1 MVNLND
7 RVPTAAQV
15 IRRFYDTDAYTQAYM
30 KIQDSFLEE
39 LRKAI
44 SNGDY
49 SLVFSG
55 KDHNID
61 VLLDFKKWLQD
72 NGYEIVDEN
81 TVQYKGTDVLN
92 NCTCYTIE
100 WRMKIRWGLK

>member
-15 IRRFYDTDAYTQAYM
+15 IKRFYDTDAYTQAYM
-30 KIQDSFLEE
+30 EMQDSFLEE

-44 SNGDY
+44 SNEDY

-55 KDHNID
+55 KGHNID

-92 NCTCYTIE
+92 NCTRYTIE

>member
-15 IRRFYDTDAYTQAYM
+15 IKRFYDTDAYTQAYM

-44 SNGDY
+44 SNKNY
-49 SLVFSG
+49 SLVFGG
-55 KDHNID
+55 KIHNID

-72 NGYEIVDEN
+72 NGYEIVDVN
-81 TVQYKGTDVLN
+81 TVQYNDTDVLN
-92 NCTCYTIE
+92 NCTRYTIE
-100 WRMKIRWGLK
+100 WRMEVRWG

>member
-30 KIQDSFLEE
+30 EIQDSFLEE

-44 SNGDY
+44 SNKNY
-49 SLVFSG
+49 SLVFGG
-55 KDHNID
+55 KIHNID

-72 NGYEIVDEN
+72 NGYKIVDEN
-81 TVQYKGTDVLN
+81 TVQYEGTDVLN
-92 NCTCYTIE
+92 NCTRYTIE
-100 WRMKIRWGLK
+100 WRMEVRWG

>member
-30 KIQDSFLEE
+30 EIQDSFLEE

-44 SNGDY
+44 SNKDY
-49 SLVFSG
+49 SLVFDG
-55 KDHNID
+55 EVHNID

-72 NGYEIVDEN
+72 NGYEIVDVN
-81 TVQYKGTDVLN
+81 TVQYNGTDVLN
-92 NCTCYTIE
+92 NCTRYTIE
-100 WRMKIRWGLK
+100 WRMKVRWGLK

>member
-15 IRRFYDTDAYTQAYM
+15 RKRFYDTDTYTQAYM
-30 KIQDSFLEE
+30 EIQDSFLKE

-44 SNGDY
+44 SNRDY
-49 SLVFSG
+49 SLVFGG
-55 KDHNID
+55 KIHNID

-72 NGYEIVDEN
+72 NGYEVVDVN
-81 TVQYKGTDVLN
+81 TVQYNDTDVLN
-92 NCTCYTIE
+92 NCTRYTIE
-100 WRMKIRWGLK
+100 WRMKVRWG

>member
-30 KIQDSFLEE
+30 EMQDSFLEE

-44 SNGDY
+44 SNREY
-49 SLVFSG
+49 SLVFG
-55 KDHNID
+55 GEVHHID
-61 VLLDFKKWLQD
+61 VLLDFKKWLQY
-72 NGYEIVDEN
+72 NGYEIVDVN
-81 TVQYKGTDVLN
+81 TIQYNDTDVLN
-92 NCTCYTIE
+92 NCTRYTIK
-100 WRMKIRWGLK
+100 WRMEVRWG

>member
-30 KIQDSFLEE
+30 EMQDSFLEE

-44 SNGDY
+44 SNREY
-49 SLVFSG
+49 SLVFG
-55 KDHNID
+55 GEVHNID

-72 NGYEIVDEN
+72 NGYEIVDVN
-81 TVQYKGTDVLN
+81 TVQYKNTDVLN
-92 NCTCYTIE
+92 NCTRYTIE
-100 WRMKIRWGLK
+100 WRMEVRWG

>member
-15 IRRFYDTDAYTQAYM
+15 VKRFYDTDAYTQAYM
-30 KIQDSFLEE
+30 EMQDSFLKE

-44 SNGDY
+44 SNKDY
-49 SLVFSG
+49 SLVFG
-55 KDHNID
+55 GEVHNID

-81 TVQYKGTDVLN
+81 TVQYSNVDILS
-92 NCTCYTIE
+92 NCPRYITKWKME
-100 WRMKIRWGLK
+100 VSWS

>member
-30 KIQDSFLEE
+30 EIQDSFLEE

-44 SNGDY
+44 SNKNY
-49 SLVFSG
+49 SLVFG
-55 KDHNID
+55 GEVHNID

-72 NGYEIVDEN
+72 NGYEIVDVN
-81 TVQYKGTDVLN
+81 TVQYNDTDVLN
-92 NCTCYTIE
+92 NCTRYTIK
-100 WRMKIRWGLK
+100 WRMKVRWG

>member
-15 IRRFYDTDAYTQAYM
+15 IKRFYDIDAYTQAYM
-30 KIQDSFLEE
+30 EIQNSFLEE

-44 SNGDY
+44 SNKDY
-49 SLVFSG
+49 SLVFG
-55 KDHNID
+55 GEVHNID

-72 NGYEIVDEN
+72 NGYEIVDVN
-81 TVQYKGTDVLN
+81 TVQYNDTDVLN
-92 NCTCYTIE
+92 NCTRYTIE
-100 WRMKIRWGLK
+100 WRMKVRWG

>member
-15 IRRFYDTDAYTQAYM
+15 IKRFYDIDAYTQAYM
-30 KIQDSFLEE
+30 EIQDSFLEE

-44 SNGDY
+44 SNRDY
-49 SLVFSG
+49 SLIFIG
-55 KDHNID
+55 KGHNID

-72 NGYEIVDEN
+72 NGYEIVKAE
-81 TVQYKGTDVLN
+81 TTQYIDTDVLN
-92 NCTCYTIE
+92 NCTCNTIK
-100 WRMKIRWGLK
+100 WRMEVRWG

>member
-15 IRRFYDTDAYTQAYM
+15 VKRFYDTDAYTQAYM
-30 KIQDSFLEE
+30 EMQDSFLEE

-44 SNGDY
+44 SNKDY
-49 SLVFSG
+49 SLVFG
-55 KDHNID
+55 GEVHNID

-72 NGYEIVDEN
+72 NGYEIVAVKPEKRIFAN
-81 TVQYKGTDVLN
+81 G
-92 NCTCYTIE
+92 
-100 WRMKIRWGLK
+100 WRNRAEAV

>member
-15 IRRFYDTDAYTQAYM
+15 RKRFYDTDTYTQAYM
-30 KIQDSFLEE
+30 EIQDSFLKE

-44 SNGDY
+44 NNRDY

-55 KDHNID
+55 KGHNID

-72 NGYEIVDEN
+72 NGYEIVDARTTEYFDTN
-81 TVQYKGTDVLN
+81 VLN
-92 NCTCYTIE
+92 DCMNYTYK
-100 WRMKIRWGLK
+100 WRMEVCWG

>member
-1 MVNLND
+1 MVNLNN

-15 IRRFYDTDAYTQAYM
+15 IKRFYDTDAYTQAYM
-30 KIQDSFLEE
+30 EMQDSFLEE
-39 LRKAI
+39 LRKAT
-44 SNGDY
+44 SNRDY
-49 SLVFSG
+49 SLVFGG
-55 KDHNID
+55 KIYNID

-92 NCTCYTIE
+92 NCTRYTYK
-100 WRMKIRWGLK
+100 WRMEVRWG

>member
-30 KIQDSFLEE
+30 EMQDSFLEE

-44 SNGDY
+44 SNREY
-49 SLVFSG
+49 SLVFG
-55 KDHNID
+55 GEVHNID

-72 NGYEIVDEN
+72 NGYEIVDVN
-81 TVQYKGTDVLN
+81 TIQYNDTDVLN
-92 NCTCYTIE
+92 NCTRYTIK
-100 WRMKIRWGLK
+100 WRMEVRWG

>member
-15 IRRFYDTDAYTQAYM
+15 IKRFYDTDAYTQAYM
-30 KIQDSFLEE
+30 EIQDSFLEE

-44 SNGDY
+44 SNRDY
-49 SLVFSG
+49 SLVFGGEVHS
-55 KDHNID
+55 ID

-81 TVQYKGTDVLN
+81 TVQYSGVDMLS
-92 NCTCYTIE
+92 NCTRYTTK
-100 WRMKIRWGLK
+100 WKMKVRWG

>member
-7 RVPTAAQV
+7 RVPTATQV
-15 IRRFYDTDAYTQAYM
+15 IKRFYDTDAYTQAYM
-30 KIQDSFLEE
+30 EMQDSFLEE

-55 KDHNID
+55 KGHNID

-92 NCTCYTIE
+92 NCTRYTIE
-100 WRMKIRWGLK
+100 WRMKVRWG

>member
-1 MVNLND
+1 MVNLNN

-15 IRRFYDTDAYTQAYM
+15 IKRFYDTDAYTQAYM
-30 KIQDSFLEE
+30 EIQDSFLEE

-44 SNGDY
+44 SNKNY
-49 SLVFSG
+49 SLVFGG
-55 KDHNID
+55 KIHNID

-81 TVQYKGTDVLN
+81 TVQYEGTDVLN
-92 NCTCYTIE
+92 NRTRYTIE
-100 WRMKIRWGLK
+100 WRMKVRWG

>member
-30 KIQDSFLEE
+30 EIQDSFLEE

-49 SLVFSG
+49 SLVFGG
-55 KDHNID
+55 KIHNID
-61 VLLDFKKWLQD
+61 ALLDFKKWLQD
-72 NGYEIVDEN
+72 NGYKIVNAE
-81 TVQYKGTDVLN
+81 TTQYIDTDVLN
-92 NCTCYTIE
+92 NCTCNIIK
-100 WRMKIRWGLK
+100 WRMEVRWG

>member
-15 IRRFYDTDAYTQAYM
+15 IKRFYDTDAYTQAYM

-44 SNGDY
+44 SNKDY
-49 SLVFSG
+49 SLVFG
-55 KDHNID
+55 GEVHNIN

-72 NGYEIVDEN
+72 NGYEIVDE
-81 TVQYKGTDVLN
+81 YAAEYEEIDMLN
-92 NCTCYTIE
+92 DCTHYIIK
-100 WRMKIRWGLK
+100 WRMEVRW

>member
-30 KIQDSFLEE
+30 EMQDSFLEE

-49 SLVFSG
+49 SLVFGG
-55 KDHNID
+55 KIHNID
-61 VLLDFKKWLQD
+61 ALLDFKKWLQD

-81 TVQYKGTDVLN
+81 TVQYNDTDALN
-92 NCTCYTIE
+92 NCTRYTIE
-100 WRMKIRWGLK
+100 WRMKVRWG

>member
-30 KIQDSFLEE
+30 EMQDSFLEE

-44 SNGDY
+44 SNREY
-49 SLVFSG
+49 SLVFG
-55 KDHNID
+55 GEVHNID

-72 NGYEIVDEN
+72 NGYEIVDVN
-81 TVQYKGTDVLN
+81 TVQYKNIDVLN
-92 NCTCYTIE
+92 NCTRYTIK
-100 WRMKIRWGLK
+100 WRMEVRWG

>member
-15 IRRFYDTDAYTQAYM
+15 IKRFYDIDDYTQAYM
-30 KIQDSFLEE
+30 EIQDSFLEE

-44 SNGDY
+44 SNKNY
-49 SLVFSG
+49 SLVFGG
-55 KDHNID
+55 KIHNID

-72 NGYEIVDEN
+72 NGYEIVN
-81 TVQYKGTDVLN
+81 AKTTQYIDTDVLN
-92 NCTCYTIE
+92 DCVHYTYK
-100 WRMKIRWGLK
+100 WRMEVRWG

>member
-15 IRRFYDTDAYTQAYM
+15 IKRFYDIDAYTQAYM
-30 KIQDSFLEE
+30 EIQDSFLKE

-44 SNGDY
+44 SNRDY

-55 KDHNID
+55 KGHNIG
-61 VLLDFKKWLQD
+61 VLLDFKKWL
-72 NGYEIVDEN
+72 
-81 TVQYKGTDVLN
+81 
-92 NCTCYTIE
+92 
-100 WRMKIRWGLK
+100 